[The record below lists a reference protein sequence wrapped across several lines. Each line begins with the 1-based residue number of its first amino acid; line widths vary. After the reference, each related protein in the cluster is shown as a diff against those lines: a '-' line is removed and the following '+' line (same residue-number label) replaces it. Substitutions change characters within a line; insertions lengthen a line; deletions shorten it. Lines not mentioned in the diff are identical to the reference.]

1 MTYKKNSSTT
11 SPSWPGKL
19 AECLEMYF
27 AYVFL
32 VTALVSPVFLFSGRW
47 ELSMVCLAVSTF
59 SAIIAT
65 KFGDYRRTHDRED
78 EGGDISPSEID
89 CGP

>member
-27 AYVFL
+27 SYVFL

-47 ELSMVCLAVSTF
+47 ELSMVCLAVSAF
-59 SAIIAT
+59 SAIIAA
-65 KFGDYRRTHDRED
+65 KVGDYRRRNGDGRE
-78 EGGDISPSEID
+78 EADISPSEID